1 MLGHRMFLGV
11 FAYTMEA
18 GGLHVLHR
26 TPQIS
31 IFITSPPASPPTTMP
46 PLMFTGN
53 ESAVS

>member
-1 MLGHRMFLGV
+1 MFLSV

-18 GGLHVLHR
+18 DGRVLHR
-26 TPQIS
+26 TPQIL
-31 IFITSPPASPPTTMP
+31 IFITSPPASPPTTVP

>member
-1 MLGHRMFLGV
+1 MFLGE

-18 GGLHVLHR
+18 GGLHVLYR
-26 TPQIS
+26 TPQIL